1 MFLENYHYLKNKEIY
16 LLTLLI
22 LFSIFIRVPVV
33 FLYGDT
39 GLENEWL
46 ILVNNLTNHGILAF
60 DYHDQ
65 NLAKYLFPNLY
76 MPPLYAYYIYF
87 FSIFSLEGQNYI
99 LTILFSQVLLAS
111 ISVVVFYKISKIF
124 FSKTIS
130 LSISLLY

>member
-22 LFSIFIRVPVV
+22 LFSIFIRIPVI
-33 FLYGDT
+33 FLYGDA

-60 DYHDQ
+60 DYHDA
-65 NLAKYLFPNLY
+65 NLAEFLFPNLY

-87 FSIFSLEGQNYI
+87 FFN
-99 LTILFSQVLLAS
+99 F
-111 ISVVVFYKISKIF
+111 
-124 FSKTIS
+124 
-130 LSISLLY
+130 